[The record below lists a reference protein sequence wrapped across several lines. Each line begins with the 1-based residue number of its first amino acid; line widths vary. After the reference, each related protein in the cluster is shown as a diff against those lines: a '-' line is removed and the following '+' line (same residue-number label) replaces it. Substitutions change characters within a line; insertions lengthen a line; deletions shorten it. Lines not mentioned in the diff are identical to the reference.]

1 MANGKF
7 KTSRF
12 SDFSG
17 GINLRNSA
25 DRINDNQ
32 FQELVN
38 MSSEG
43 NKLTIIKWFKFL
55 KQLTWDNTIWKIQW
69 MKLFSNYII
78 CVFKANLYVYNLN
91 TWVVSIQTSAVTS
104 QTDRFQIVI
113 NKLTDIAIILINT
126 NPSSTE
132 DIKAYEFN
140 ITTLAFVNKT
150 FTWLSDK
157 NFKCGAFYEGKL
169 LLWGNP
175 SAPSVLYFSKTFWA
189 TSLANIYDFIAYNSA
204 SQVVG
209 DGEAIAWFASNNTEF
224 FIFKTNSIWKIV
236 GSTDTWSSYAY
247 QLRQETST
255 GIINPFCIVNVEKD
269 IIYFDGTTFRR
280 ISYEQNI
287 QALSD
292 SAIGKDIES
301 WILSLTQNQKD
312 NAFMIY
318 AYPYVKLY
326 MRSNTSSVNDF
337 SILYNVVDK
346 GFSTQIG
353 IDGNIGT
360 NGIFNNQRVAY
371 IGSQFDS
378 SIFQDNES
386 LSYND
391 GDISFKSRSKK
402 VNFGDGV
409 NYKQFLRMEFNWIIT
424 IWLQAYITIYVDGK
438 EITTKQINSSP
449 SSELAPTFGA
459 TVFGASPIGSNNN
472 VDEGTTTN
480 FETKI
485 ELYNSGREIEYVISG
500 IGQWILELNGQTIT
514 YKHTLAYDI
523 H

>member
-1 MANGKF
+1 MSNF
-7 KTSRF
+7 KPARF

-32 FQELVN
+32 FQELIN

-91 TWVVSIQTSAVTS
+91 TWVVSIQTSVVTS

-189 TSLANIYDFIAYNSA
+189 TSLANIYDFSAYNAS
-204 SQVVG
+204 SQVVW

>member
-7 KTSRF
+7 RTSRF

-32 FQELVN
+32 FQELIN

-43 NKLTIIKWFKFL
+43 NKLIVIKWFKFL
-55 KQLTWDNTIWKIQW
+55 KQLTGDSTVGKVQW
-69 MKLFSNYII
+69 MELFSNYLI
-78 CVFKANLYVYNLN
+78 CVYKANLYIYNLS
-91 TWVVSIQTSAVTS
+91 TWVVTIQTSAVTS

-113 NKLTDIAIILINT
+113 NKLTDISIVLINT
-126 NPSSTE
+126 NPSTTE
-132 DIKAYEFN
+132 DIRAYEFN
-140 ITTLAFVNKT
+140 ISTLAFVNKT
-150 FTWLSDK
+150 FSWLSNK

-169 LLWGNP
+169 MLGGNP

-189 TSLANIYDFIAYNSA
+189 TSLANIYDFSAYNSA

-209 DGEAIAWFASNNTEF
+209 DGEAIVSFASNNTEF

-255 GIINPFCIVNVEKD
+255 WIINPFCIVNVEKD

-292 SAIGKDIES
+292 SAIGKDIEP
-301 WILSLTQNQKD
+301 WIKSLSQNQRD
-312 NAFMIY
+312 NAFMVY
-318 AYPYVKLY
+318 AYPYVKLIL
-326 MRSNTSSVNDF
+326 RSNTSQVNDF
-337 SILYNVVDK
+337 WILYNVVDK

-353 IDGNIGT
+353 IDGSIWA

-438 EITTKQINSSP
+438 EITTKQIDSSP

-472 VDEGTTTN
+472 VDEGTTTS

-485 ELYNSGREIEYVISG
+485 ELYNSGREIEYIISG
-500 IGQWILELNGQTIT
+500 NGQWILELNGQTIT

>member
-1 MANGKF
+1 MWKF

-12 SDFSG
+12 SDFSW

-32 FQELVN
+32 FQELMN

-43 NKLTIIKWFKFL
+43 NKLIIIKWFKFL
-55 KQLTWDNTIWKIQW
+55 KQLTWDWTIWSVQW
-69 MKLFSNYII
+69 MKLFSNYLLCI
-78 CVFKANLYVYNLN
+78 FKGNLYVYNLS
-91 TWVVSIQTSAVTS
+91 TWLVSIQTAAVTS

-113 NKLTDIAIILINT
+113 NKLTDISIVLINT
-126 NPSSTE
+126 NPNTTE

-140 ITTLAFVNKT
+140 ITTFVFVAKT
-150 FTWLSDK
+150 FTWLANK
-157 NFKCGAFYEGKL
+157 NFKCGSFYEGKL
-169 LLWGNP
+169 MLGGNP
-175 SAPSVLYFSKTFWA
+175 TSPSVLYFSKTFWA
-189 TSLANIYDFIAYNSA
+189 TSLANIYDFSAYNSA

-209 DGEAIAWFASNNTEF
+209 DGEAIVSFASNNTEF
-224 FIFKTNSIWKIV
+224 FIFKTNSIWKVV

-269 IIYFDGTTFRR
+269 IIYFDGTTVRR

-292 SAIGKDIES
+292 SAIGKDIEN
-301 WILSLTQNQKD
+301 WIKALSQNQKD

-337 SILYNVVDK
+337 AILYNIVDK
-346 GFSTQIG
+346 WFSTQTWL
-353 IDGNIGT
+353 DGSIWA
-360 NGIFNNQRVAY
+360 NGIYNNIRVAY
-371 IGSQFDS
+371 VWSQFDS
-378 SIFQDNES
+378 SILEDNEW

-391 GDISFKSRSKK
+391 WDMNFRARSKK
-402 VNFGDGV
+402 VNFWDWV
-409 NYKQFLRMEFNWIIT
+409 NYKQFLRMEFNGIIT
-424 IWLQAYITIYVDGK
+424 IWLSASITIYIDGK
-438 EITTKQINSSP
+438 EIITRIINSSA
-449 SSELAPTFGA
+449 SSELAPTMGA
-459 TVFGASPIGSNNN
+459 TVFGATPMGSNNN
-472 VDEGTTTN
+472 TSEWSTTQ

-485 ELYNSGREIEYVISG
+485 ELYNSWREIEYIING
-500 IGQWILELNGQTIT
+500 IWQGILELNWQTIT

>member
-1 MANGKF
+1 MSKF

-25 DRINDNQ
+25 DRIDDNQ
-32 FQELVN
+32 FQELIN

-43 NKLTIIKWFKFL
+43 NKLIIIKGFKFL
-55 KQLTWDNTIWKIQW
+55 KQLTWDGTIGKVQW
-69 MKLFSNYII
+69 MKLFSNYLI
-78 CVFKANLYVYNLN
+78 CIFKANLYIYNLS

-113 NKLTDIAIILINT
+113 NKLLDISIILINT
-126 NPSSTE
+126 NPSTTE

-157 NFKCGAFYEGKL
+157 NFKCWHLYEGKL
-169 LLWGNP
+169 MLGWNP
-175 SAPSVLYFSKTFWA
+175 SAPSVLYFSKTFLV
-189 TSLANIYDFIAYNSA
+189 TTPDNIYDFSAYNSS
-204 SQVVG
+204 SQPVG
-209 DGEAIAWFASNNTEF
+209 DWEAIVSFASNNTEF
-224 FIFKTNSIWKIV
+224 FIFKTNSIWKI
-236 GSTDTWSSYAY
+236 TWSQDVPPAYAFI
-247 QLRQETST
+247 LRQENATWV
-255 GIINPFCIVNVEKD
+255 INPFCIVNVEKD
-269 IIYFDGTTFRR
+269 IIYFDWTTFRR

-292 SAIGKDIES
+292 SAIGKDIEP
-301 WILSLTQNQKD
+301 WIKSLSQNQRD
-312 NAFMIY
+312 NAFMVY
-318 AYPYVKLY
+318 AYPYVKLIL
-326 MRSNTSSVNDF
+326 RSNTSQVNDF
-337 SILYNVVDK
+337 GILYNVVDK
-346 GFSTQIG
+346 WFSTQIG
-353 IDGNIGT
+353 IDGSIGT

-409 NYKQFLRMEFNWIIT
+409 NYKQFIRMEFNWIIT

-438 EITTKQINSSP
+438 EITTKQINSTP
-449 SSELAPTFGA
+449 SSELAPTMGA
-459 TVFGASPIGSNNN
+459 TIFGSTPIGSNNN
-472 VDEGTTTN
+472 IDEGTTTW

-485 ELYNSGREIEYVISG
+485 ELYNSWREIEYVING
-500 IGQWILELNGQTIT
+500 LGQGILELNWQTIT